1 MRKSKLKKCRD
12 GVELAIQ
19 KSGNWGRVS
28 ESTNT
33 PSESKY
39 GPKQVVPGSDADW
52 DCVAQKTLVIDLLD
66 KRLDLLEFL
75 LRSVKQNR
83 SLEFD
88 AHVRSLA
95 LPDERA
101 GDKILRYET
110 HLDRQLYR
118 AKDQLERLQRRRKGE
133 NVPPPLNFNR
143 GEHIVFAKQS
153 H

>member
-1 MRKSKLKKCRD
+1 LRCTK
-12 GVELAIQ
+12 GF
-19 KSGNWGRVS
+19 GNS
-28 ESTNT
+28 PAN
-33 PSESKY
+33 
-39 GPKQVVPGSDADW
+39 
-52 DCVAQKTLVIDLLD
+52 

-88 AHVRSLA
+88 AHFKSLA

-101 GDKILRYET
+101 SDRILRYET

-118 AKDQLERLQRRRKGE
+118 AMDQLERLQRRRKGE
-133 NVPPPLNFNR
+133 NVPPPLNFNL
-143 GEHIVFAKQS
+143 GGHSVFAKQS

>member
-39 GPKQVVPGSDADW
+39 GPKQVVLGSDADW

-66 KRLDLLEFL
+66 KRLDLLEFHFG
-75 LRSVKQNR
+75 Q
-83 SLEFD
+83 
-88 AHVRSLA
+88 
-95 LPDERA
+95 
-101 GDKILRYET
+101 
-110 HLDRQLYR
+110 
-118 AKDQLERLQRRRKGE
+118 
-133 NVPPPLNFNR
+133 
-143 GEHIVFAKQS
+143 
-153 H
+153 